1 MNGLLPDHI
10 AIPIPVRALSS
21 TPGRVRVRV
30 GRDYREPEILTEIA
44 SALQT
49 FATEISRVK
58 ANPTTG
64 SLTIYY
70 DPGIGDLANTF
81 VMLQDLGMITNEQSP
96 PSATPDRSA
105 VAANITG
112 VLTGWNQRVYQF
124 TAGSLDLKSL
134 VPFLLGSWAL
144 RQFVKGNAAT
154 KFVPWYAL
162 AWYAFDT
169 FVKLNK
175 SSEVPWRS
183 LSPGESPSST
193 DDNGH
198 LPSPVEQ
205 GLPHDSIEK

>member
-1 MNGLLPDHI
+1 MNGLLPDNI
-10 AIPIPVRALSS
+10 LLPIPLRVLSS

-30 GRDYREPEILTEIA
+30 ARDYREPEILTEIA
-44 SALQT
+44 SALQS

-81 VMLQDLGMITNEQSP
+81 VMLQDLGMITNEQP
-96 PSATPDRSA
+96 TLPATADRST
-105 VAANITG
+105 VATNITG

-124 TAGSLDLKSL
+124 TEGSLDLKSL

-162 AWYAFDT
+162 AWYAFDM

-175 SSEVPWRS
+175 SSEVQ
-183 LSPGESPSST
+183 LPSST
-193 DDNGH
+193 DANGH
-198 LPSPVEQ
+198 LSSPVEQ
-205 GLPHDSIEK
+205 GLPLDSIEK